1 VRAALAI
8 VVGAL
13 LGAACSGP
21 DGAAASAGADPRVAA
36 LQGEVG
42 ALIEAIA
49 AGDDDD
55 AHQRA
60 SGLALPDAE
69 RWFAATFGPAGG
81 AVAAEYAPLAAEL
94 PQMTEALRPLAG
106 RRPVITVERFA
117 DATDTGATGYQAAAL
132 SAMARPVPLYSV
144 RLTLPADDA
153 GPEVAYHVW
162 SFVDVD
168 GRFRWVGKLRPLVG
182 TPPGDGADP
191 LEVRVRDRVAPP

>member
-21 DGAAASAGADPRVAA
+21 DGAASDGADPRTAA
-36 LQGEVG
+36 LRGEVG
-42 ALIEAIA
+42 ALLEAIA

-55 AHQRA
+55 ARQRA
-60 SGLALPDAE
+60 ARLALPDAE
-69 RWFAATFGPAGG
+69 RWFAVTFGPAGG

-94 PQMTEALRPLAG
+94 PQLTEALRPFAG
-106 RRPVITVERFA
+106 RRPVITVERFG
-117 DATDTGATGYQAAAL
+117 DATDTAATGYQAAAL

-144 RLTLPADDA
+144 RLTLAADDA
-153 GPEVAYHVW
+153 GAEVAYHLW

-168 GRFRWVGKLRPLVG
+168 GHFRWIGKLRPLVG